1 VWTGVESKATR
12 REGGA
17 GRVIGEIHGSGVTEA
32 ESAVRREAI
41 PEEETQLRRQRWGWV
56 EPEVWTD
63 RMLAALDNGVKGG
76 CWYSLMDKVHAKRT
90 LEASWRRV
98 RANAGAAGVDGE
110 SVKRFAANAE
120 RYLEELSTALREG
133 RYQPQGVRRVYLPK
147 PGGGQR
153 PLGIPV
159 VKDRIVQGALKLV
172 LEPIFEREFC
182 AWSYGFRPGRGAK
195 DALREVDGLLKG
207 GATWVVDAD
216 LKSYFDTIPH
226 DRLMDRVRSRVRD
239 GRVLKLIESYLKQ
252 EIMDGTQRW
261 TPMQGSPQGAVLSPL
276 LANLYLH
283 EMDVELGERFR
294 LVRYADDFVVLC
306 TSEAEAQSALE
317 AVQAW
322 TQQNGL
328 TLHPEKTHVGD
339 ARQPGQGFDFLGYRF
354 EGGRRVVRRKSLNA
368 LCDRIRSKTRRS
380 RGSSMKQIIA
390 DLNPMLRGWFAYF
403 QHAHFWV
410 FQRLDGMIRRRLRAI
425 RRKQQKRPG
434 RGSTH
439 EDHRRWPNRYFAE
452 LGLFSLAAAHA
463 RASQSR

>member
-1 VWTGVESKATR
+1 M
-12 REGGA
+12 
-17 GRVIGEIHGSGVTEA
+17 
-32 ESAVRREAI
+32 REAI
-41 PEEETQLRRQRWGWV
+41 PEEEAQARRERWNWV

-63 RMLAALDNGVKGG
+63 RMLAALENGVKGG
-76 CWYSLMDKVHAKRT
+76 SWYSLMDKVHAKRT

-98 RANAGAAGVDGE
+98 QANAGAAGVDGV

-147 PGGGQR
+147 PGGGER

-159 VKDRIVQGALKLV
+159 VKDRIVQGALKRV

-182 AWSYGFRPGRGAK
+182 AWSYGFRPGRSAK
-195 DALREVDGLLKG
+195 DALREVNGLLQEG
-207 GATWVVDAD
+207 FTWVVDAD

-226 DRLMDRVRSRVRD
+226 DRLMERLRSRVRD
-239 GRVLKLIESYLKQ
+239 GRVLKLIERYLKQ
-252 EIMDGTQRW
+252 EIMDGLERW
-261 TPMQGSPQGAVLSPL
+261 TPTRGSPQGAVLSPL

-306 TSEAEAQSALE
+306 ASEAEARAALD
-317 AVQAW
+317 VIQGW
-322 TQQNGL
+322 TEENGL

-354 EGGRRVVRRKSLNA
+354 EGGRRTVRRKSLQA
-368 LCDRIRSKTRRS
+368 IRGKIRSKTRRN
-380 RGSSMKQIIA
+380 RGNSMAQIVA
-390 DLNPMLRGWFAYF
+390 DLNPMLRGWFNYF

-410 FQRLDGMIRRRLRAI
+410 FERTDQLIRRRLRAI

-434 RGSTH
+434 RGQTYA
-439 EDHRRWPNRYFAE
+439 DHRRWPNRYFAE
-452 LGLFSLAAAHA
+452 LGLFSLAAAHRAA
-463 RASQSR
+463 RQSR